1 MAHSLGIQL
10 DRATDVP
17 LGTQLAWQLRAA
29 IAAGALRPGDRLPGV
44 RELAGDAGV
53 NVNTVRAVY
62 ARLAEQGAI
71 VSEHGR
77 GTFVRDGGRAGGGGL
92 GELVELT
99 AREARRRRVDPREL
113 AAMLYARAETGE
125 TAGTRGAEAAPAP
138 DEIAER
144 RALRAE
150 IEALEHQLATLEAP
164 LAAVAGAPQAEPV
177 ERLPAAAGA
186 RLVNARELAATRDAL
201 AERVSARRAELR
213 GARAAARR
221 RALEPPQRPRPEPDS
236 AWPELLAGA
245 AGLRARRA

>member
-1 MAHSLGIQL
+1 MIINL
-10 DRATDVP
+10 DRSSDVP

-29 IAAGALRPGDRLPGV
+29 IAAGSLRPGDRLPGV
-44 RELAGDAGV
+44 RELAAEAAV

-62 ARLAEQGAI
+62 GRLAEQGAI

-77 GTFVRDGGRAGGGGL
+77 GTFVRDGGAARGGV
-92 GELVELT
+92 GELVERV
-99 AREARRRRVDPREL
+99 AGEARRRRVDPREL
-113 AAMLYARAETGE
+113 AALLYARAE
-125 TAGTRGAEAAPAP
+125 AGGGDEAAGGAASAA

-164 LAAVAGAPQAEPV
+164 RATGAGARADEGLPERLGAAV
-177 ERLPAAAGA
+177 GA
-186 RLVNARELAATRDAL
+186 RLVSARELAATRDAL